1 MSMYGVIMQFG
12 FTNNFMQLYIATFA
26 KNVVAALPLQ
36 LIVVGPLCRFFLSK
50 VQDRQI
56 LSI

>member
-1 MSMYGVIMQFG
+1 MQFG

-36 LIVVGPLCRFFLSK
+36 LIVVSPFCRFFLSK
-50 VQDRQI
+50 VQDIQI